1 MLGNRNSFR
10 GMSLSCNSC
19 FIFHAKNLFFAPQT
33 GVSWESLALRGVGSL
48 NFEFQSFF
56 KNHFLTIRVVVENPT
71 LSIPV
76 EIGSFALSGRC
87 YSYCFA
93 YQIQFFVCLTHSC
106 NRFFA
111 FHRWIIN
118 HEKIPLSQHALSR
131 VDDNR
136 CNLPKCSPVEIYE
149 CTYTKV
155 CSQGP

>member
-1 MLGNRNSFR
+1 
-10 GMSLSCNSC
+10 MSLSYNSC
-19 FIFHAKNLFFAPQT
+19 FISHGKNPFFAPQNA
-33 GVSWESLALRGVGSL
+33 VSWGSLALQGVGSL

-56 KNHFLTIRVVVENPT
+56 KNHFLRVLVGNPT

-76 EIGSFALSGRC
+76 EIGSFALSSCC
-87 YSYCFA
+87 YGYSLA
-93 YQIQFFVCLTHSC
+93 YQIQFIICLTHSC

-118 HEKIPLSQHALSR
+118 HENIPLSQHVLSH

-136 CNLPKCSPVEIYE
+136 RNLPKCSPVEIYE

-155 CSQGP
+155 CSWSP